1 MTDNPMQSAHGA
13 PRCKAKS
20 KRTGLPC
27 RSPAVTGYR
36 VCRMH
41 GAGGGAPTGKRNG
54 NYRHSARTKVAIQAV
69 SYINLLSRLAG
80 KSRLQDTLG
89 KPRNPDTK

>member
-1 MTDNPMQSAHGA
+1 MSINPMQSVHDA

-27 RSPAVTGYR
+27 RSPAVNGYP

-41 GAGGGAPTGKRNG
+41 GAGGGAPAGKRNG
-54 NYRHSARTKVAIQAV
+54 NYRHGTRTKEAIQAV
-69 SYINLLSRLAG
+69 RYVSLLSRLA
-80 KSRLQDTLG
+80 R
-89 KPRNPDTK
+89 KP